1 MSQKVNCTPVLLI
14 LRKLLIQF
22 GMTVYSINSFN
33 TTLGVNFMIW
43 LKIFTLK
50 PNEIVS
56 NYTYLGIN
64 FSSNGNFKTCEVN
77 LKDKVRR
84 SFFATRRYLDFSK
97 VPIDITNK
105 LFNSLFLPTLL
116 YGSEIWGIY
125 DKDDFNSWEKD
136 VTERT
141 HIFLCKQSL
150 GVNKQCPNVAAR
162 NELGRLH
169 LRTLPDI
176 FPKRWLIN
184 SSLD

>member
-1 MSQKVNCTPVLLI
+1 MIFQKKY
-14 LRKLLIQF
+14 RK
-22 GMTVYSINSFN
+22 SIIHKHCLQINKHS
-33 TTLGVNFMIW
+33 I
-43 LKIFTLK
+43 
-50 PNEIVS
+50 EIVS

-64 FSSNGNFKTCEVN
+64 FSSNGNFKTCKVN

-84 SFFATRRYLDFSK
+84 SFFATRPYLDFSK

-105 LFNSLFLPTLL
+105 LFNSLFLPTLH

-141 HIFLCKQSL
+141 HIFLSKQSS

-162 NELGRLH
+162 NELCRLSLMTIDISIFKFWLH
-169 LRTLPDI
+169 LQLNFAR
-176 FPKRWLIN
+176 
-184 SSLD
+184 

>member
-1 MSQKVNCTPVLLI
+1 ME
-14 LRKLLIQF
+14 
-22 GMTVYSINSFN
+22 
-33 TTLGVNFMIW
+33 
-43 LKIFTLK
+43 TLK
-50 PNEIVS
+50 
-56 NYTYLGIN
+56 YG
-64 FSSNGNFKTCEVN
+64 GFKVN

-84 SFFATRRYLDFSK
+84 SFFATCRYLDFSK

-116 YGSEIWGIY
+116 YGSEIWGVY

-162 NELGRLH
+162 NEL
-169 LRTLPDI
+169 
-176 FPKRWLIN
+176 
-184 SSLD
+184 